1 MNENNNLN
9 QNNNQQMPGMN
20 QQYQQNQYNQQMPEM
35 NQQYQQNQYNQYNQ
49 QMPGM
54 NQQNQYNQYNQQ
66 MPGMNQQYQQN
77 QQFNMNNM
85 PTSQI
90 EEQQRKVFNIVNKIV
105 YIYKKIVLGI
115 IILVL
120 AILVLIDGII
130 FKQTMEARNY
140 IDAVAEYVEIKESE
154 EDSVFN
160 EALYSFT
167 DKKGNTHTFEEIY
180 SKDESPE
187 MEIRI
192 KYNENDPDDYFTEG
206 ATLTKSG
213 IIWFVVKIIVLVLL
227 IFLFFNKKLLSKI
240 NISIS
245 SR

>member
-9 QNNNQQMPGMN
+9 QNNNEQMPG
-20 QQYQQNQYNQQMPEM
+20 M

-54 NQQNQYNQYNQQ
+54 NQQYQYN
-66 MPGMNQQYQQN
+66 QQN
-77 QQFNMNNM
+77 QQFNMNNV
-85 PTSQI
+85 PTTQI

-180 SKDESPE
+180 SKDESPD

>member
-9 QNNNQQMPGMN
+9 QNNN
-20 QQYQQNQYNQQMPEM
+20 E
-35 NQQYQQNQYNQYNQ
+35 

-54 NQQNQYNQYNQQ
+54 NQQNQQNQYNQQ
-66 MPGMNQQYQQN
+66 MPGMNQQYQYNQQN

-180 SKDESPE
+180 SKDESPDME
-187 MEIRI
+187 MRI
-192 KYNENDPDDYFTEG
+192 KYNENNPDDYFTEG
-206 ATLTKSG
+206 ATLTKGG

>member
-9 QNNNQQMPGMN
+9 QNNNEQMSG
-20 QQYQQNQYNQQMPEM
+20 M

-49 QMPGM
+49 QMS
-54 NQQNQYNQYNQQ
+54 
-66 MPGMNQQYQQN
+66 GMNQQYQQN
-77 QQFNMNNM
+77 QYNQQYQYNQQNQQFNMSNM

-90 EEQQRKVFNIVNKIV
+90 EEQQRKVVNIVNKIV

-115 IILVL
+115 IIFVL
-120 AILVLIDGII
+120 AILVLIDVII
-130 FKQTMEARNY
+130 FKQTIEARNY
-140 IDAVAEYVEIKESE
+140 IDTVAEYVEIKESE

-160 EALYSFT
+160 EVLYSFT

-180 SKDESPE
+180 SKDESPD
-187 MEIRI
+187 MEIHI
-192 KYNENDPDDYFTEG
+192 KYNENNPDDYFTEG
-206 ATLTKSG
+206 ATLTKGG

-227 IFLFFNKKLLSKI
+227 IFLFFNKKLLYKI

>member
-9 QNNNQQMPGMN
+9 QNNNQQMPGMD
-20 QQYQQNQYNQQMPEM
+20 QQNQYNQQMPGM

-54 NQQNQYNQYNQQ
+54 KQQNQYNQYNQQ

-85 PTSQI
+85 PTTQI

-180 SKDESPE
+180 SKDESPD

-213 IIWFVVKIIVLVLL
+213 IIWFVVKIVVLVLL

-240 NISIS
+240 NISVS

>member
-1 MNENNNLN
+1 MNENHNLN

-20 QQYQQNQYNQQMPEM
+20 QQYQQNQYNQQMPE
-35 NQQYQQNQYNQYNQ
+35 
-49 QMPGM
+49 
-54 NQQNQYNQYNQQ
+54 
-66 MPGMNQQYQQN
+66 MNQQYQQN

>member
-1 MNENNNLN
+1 M
-9 QNNNQQMPGMN
+9 
-20 QQYQQNQYNQQMPEM
+20 
-35 NQQYQQNQYNQYNQ
+35 
-49 QMPGM
+49 
-54 NQQNQYNQYNQQ
+54 
-66 MPGMNQQYQQN
+66 
-77 QQFNMNNM
+77 
-85 PTSQI
+85 
-90 EEQQRKVFNIVNKIV
+90 

-180 SKDESPE
+180 SKDESPD

>member
-9 QNNNQQMPGMN
+9 QNNNQQMPGMD
-20 QQYQQNQYNQQMPEM
+20 QQNQYNQQMPGM

-54 NQQNQYNQYNQQ
+54 NQQNQYNQQ

-77 QQFNMNNM
+77 QQFNMNNV

-90 EEQQRKVFNIVNKIV
+90 EEQQRKVINIVNKIV

-120 AILVLIDGII
+120 AILVLIDGMI
-130 FKQTMEARNY
+130 FKQTIEARNY
-140 IDAVAEYVEIKESE
+140 IDTVAEYVEIKESE

-180 SKDESPE
+180 SKDESPD

-213 IIWFVVKIIVLVLL
+213 IIWFVVKIVVLVLL

-240 NISIS
+240 NISVS

>member
-20 QQYQQNQYNQQMPEM
+20 QQ
-35 NQQYQQNQYNQYNQ
+35 NQYNQYNQ
-49 QMPGM
+49 QMTGM

-77 QQFNMNNM
+77 QYNQQNQQFNMSNV

-90 EEQQRKVFNIVNKIV
+90 EEQQRKVINIVNKIV

-130 FKQTMEARNY
+130 FKQTIEARNY
-140 IDAVAEYVEIKESE
+140 IDTVAEYVEIKESE

-180 SKDESPE
+180 SKDESPD

-213 IIWFVVKIIVLVLL
+213 IIWFVVKIVVLVLL

-240 NISIS
+240 NISVS

>member
-9 QNNNQQMPGMN
+9 QNNNQQMPGMDQQNQYNQQMPGMN

-54 NQQNQYNQYNQQ
+54 NQQ
-66 MPGMNQQYQQN
+66 YQQN

-85 PTSQI
+85 PTTQI
-90 EEQQRKVFNIVNKIV
+90 EEQQQKVFNIVNKIV

-213 IIWFVVKIIVLVLL
+213 IIWFVVKIVVLVLL

-240 NISIS
+240 NISVS